1 MYGVAMVHSDLQ
13 VQAQCATGYEGSAAP
28 QVRLRRLCIYVH
40 SSRFLTQLCAAATL
54 AQACTISGEYIL
66 AGCTEIVTCAR
77 KMPRGTNAAMSTGTG
92 YVLQAESDL
101 LANTFD
107 VTAVCDT
114 GYVGTATPVACTAN
128 GADYTLVRHNTG
140 TT

>member
-1 MYGVAMVHSDLQ
+1 MHGVAMDHSAAFQ
-13 VQAQCATGYEGSAAP
+13 VQAQCATGYEGSAVP
-28 QVRLRRLCIYVH
+28 QVRLRRLYIYVH

-54 AQACTISGEYIL
+54 AQACTISGEYIH
-66 AGCTEIVTCAR
+66 AGCTEIVACAS
-77 KMPRGTNAAMSTGTG
+77 KITNAAMSTGTG

-128 GADYTLVRHNTG
+128 GADYTLVRHNRPG